1 VTDIF
6 QEVEEEVRRER
17 LEQLWRR
24 YGSYI
29 IAGAAFVVVAT
40 AAVTGWRAYSD
51 RIQAER
57 AREFIAAATLLE
69 TSPREAAQAFEVLA
83 GKSGTY
89 GVLARFRQAEAQ
101 LRRGDVKQAAAIY
114 DDIAADSRARTRLRD
129 LAALKSAYLNADTI
143 SLADLRARLAPV
155 MRSDGAWRHL
165 ARELLAFAALKA
177 GERKTAIEDF
187 RALAE
192 DPTAPGGVRS
202 RAVTMLASLGEPTP
216 ADGASPAP
224 PPQP

>member
-1 VTDIF
+1 MTDIF

-24 YGSYI
+24 YGSYV
-29 IAGAAFVVVAT
+29 IAAAAFAVAAT
-40 AAVTGWRAYSD
+40 AALTGWRAYSD
-51 RIQAER
+51 RLQAER
-57 AREFIAAATLLE
+57 AREFIAASALLE
-69 TSPREAAQAFEVLA
+69 TSPREAAQAFEVIA
-83 GKSGTY
+83 GKSGSY
-89 GVLARFRQAEAQ
+89 AVLARFRQAEAE

-114 DDIAADSRARTRLRD
+114 DSIAADSGATTRLRD
-129 LAALKSAYLNADTI
+129 LAALKSAYLNADTL

-155 MRSDGAWRHL
+155 MRADGAWRHL

-187 RALAE
+187 RALSE

-202 RAVTMLASLGEPTP
+202 RAVTMLASLGEAARP
-216 ADGASPAP
+216 DGASAAS
-224 PPQP
+224 PQP